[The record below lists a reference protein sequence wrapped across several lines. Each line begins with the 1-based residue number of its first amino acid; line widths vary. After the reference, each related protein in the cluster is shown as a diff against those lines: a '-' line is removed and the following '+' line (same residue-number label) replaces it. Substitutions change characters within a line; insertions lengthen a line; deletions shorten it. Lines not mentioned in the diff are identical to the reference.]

1 MKGGYDM
8 KNWTL
13 FRWAAAHLKVKDG
26 DFQKCIRNYI
36 LILLMNL
43 SGVKPKDVDYIY
55 IKHH

>member
-1 MKGGYDM
+1 M
-8 KNWTL
+8 KNRTL

-55 IKHH
+55 IKNH